1 MPADVE
7 SVAHIVAAYLQNN
20 QVPAGEVAGLITAVG
35 SALDRLNQ
43 PAPEPAPAPTP
54 AVNPKR
60 SVFPDYIVSLEDGKR
75 YKSLKRHLMSR
86 YGMTPPQYREKWGL
100 PADYPMVAPNY
111 ASARS
116 ELAKKLGLGRK
127 RREDDAELVGA
138 SDGGANGGSA
148 VTGQGGAKAAAAQP
162 ADDTP
167 KAPAK
172 RRGRPAA
179 AKAENNGAEAAQP
192 ARRGRKKANA

>member
-20 QVPAGEVAGLITAVG
+20 QVPASEVAGLITAVG

-43 PAPEPAPAPTP
+43 PEPPPQAAPTP

-86 YGMTPPQYREKWGL
+86 YGMTPQQYREKWGL
-100 PADYPMVAPNY
+100 APDYPMVAPNY

-127 RREDDAELVGA
+127 RREDDARAIGA
-138 SDGGANGGSA
+138 EETSGNNGGNGAQASA
-148 VTGQGGAKAAAAQP
+148 AEAAP
-162 ADDTP
+162 
-167 KAPAK
+167 APAK

-179 AKAENNGAEAAQP
+179 AKAENNGAEGAKAP
-192 ARRGRKKANA
+192 RRGRKKANA

>member
-7 SVAHIVAAYLQNN
+7 SVAQIVAAYLQNN
-20 QVPAGEVAGLITAVG
+20 QVPPGEVAGLITAVG

-43 PAPEPAPAPTP
+43 PAPEPQPAPTP

-86 YGMTPPQYREKWGL
+86 YGMTPQQYREKWGL
-100 PADYPMVAPNY
+100 APDYPMVAPNY

-127 RREDDAELVGA
+127 RRDDDAARIGA
-138 SDGGANGGSA
+138 PSGNGNGGGSA
-148 VTGQGGAKAAAAQP
+148 APETATA
-162 ADDTP
+162 
-167 KAPAK
+167 APAK

-179 AKAENNGAEAAQP
+179 AKAESSGQEAAQP